1 MLRYRLTSRLALA
14 AGIDMTHWSNGNTSW
29 PNPGV
34 NSIGGRAGLIYTFDS
49 RATQATLS
57 DMTGTEPVKP
67 HFSYDLVIY
76 GAARKRMLHI
86 NSAPSFCPDASA

>member
-49 RATQATLS
+49 RATQATIRL
-57 DMTGTEPVKP
+57 TGVWSS
-67 HFSYDLVIY
+67 SYFFQPND
-76 GAARKRMLHI
+76 
-86 NSAPSFCPDASA
+86 APKFHS